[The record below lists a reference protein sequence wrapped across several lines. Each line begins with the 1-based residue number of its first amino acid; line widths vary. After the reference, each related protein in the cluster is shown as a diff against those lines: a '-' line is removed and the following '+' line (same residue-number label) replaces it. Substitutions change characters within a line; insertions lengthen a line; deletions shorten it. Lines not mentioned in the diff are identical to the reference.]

1 MVVGEEKL
9 APLASYVWKHVL
21 PSIDIIIIEL
31 DSKDKDK
38 EKRKSNIGEH
48 D

>member
-31 DSKDKDK
+31 DSKRQGQREK
-38 EKRKSNIGEH
+38 EKQHWRT
-48 D
+48 